1 MEINSYQ
8 DNNYDGEIDG
18 ESNFGTSIKGE
29 NYGHMVFQLNAND
42 NSDSF
47 NFLSKNYFEKSD
59 PRFNNLLTIKSNGKV
74 GINTKN
80 PSKQLEINGDLK
92 ITNDNPT
99 NTSIKFLDSNKII
112 KNQLILKDTYLAFQN
127 NKTEVLT
134 ISNLESKIGINTND
148 PKCSLDI
155 NDNKLRIRQP
165 SEIPNNNTSGEEGE
179 IRWNQNAI
187 YICMGYDSSNKIYL
201 WKISVLENI

>member
-8 DNNYDGEIDG
+8 DNTYNDAIDG
-18 ESNFGTSIKGE
+18 ESKFGTSIKGE
-29 NYGHMVFQLNAND
+29 NYGHMVFELNAND

-59 PRFNNLLTIKSNGKV
+59 PEFNNLLTIKSDGKV

-92 ITNDNPT
+92 ITNDSPS
-99 NTSIKFLDSNKII
+99 NTSIKFLDSNNII

-127 NKTEVLT
+127 NNNEVLT
-134 ISNLESKIGINTND
+134 ISNLDSRVGINTNK
-148 PKCSLDI
+148 PTCSLDI
-155 NDNKLRIRQP
+155 NDNKFRIRQS
-165 SEIPNNNTSGEEGE
+165 SEIPNNNTIGEEGE

-187 YICMGYDSSNKIYL
+187 YLCTGYDSSNKIYK
-201 WKISVLENI
+201 WKKSSLENI